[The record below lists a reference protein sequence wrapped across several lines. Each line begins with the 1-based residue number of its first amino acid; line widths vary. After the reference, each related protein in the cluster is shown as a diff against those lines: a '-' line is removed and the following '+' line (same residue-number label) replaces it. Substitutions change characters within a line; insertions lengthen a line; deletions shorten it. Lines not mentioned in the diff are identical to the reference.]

1 MASTITTSPKAP
13 LSERSTNTRLP
24 TITPMES
31 SKATGDDNATELKV
45 ATVQSME
52 YHRQV
57 LKERLEEGK
66 LQYVF
71 TTFVCGLLSYGL
83 DMCTDFI
90 RL

>member
-13 LSERSTNTRLP
+13 LSDRSTNTRLP
-24 TITPMES
+24 AITPMES
-31 SKATGDDNATELKV
+31 AKGTGDDNTTELKA

-71 TTFVCGLLSYGL
+71 TTLVY
-83 DMCTDFI
+83 
-90 RL
+90 